1 MKASGTAAEEFPVD
15 DDFEEPT
22 PDDICEKY
30 ADLGVKVTVT
40 DLDDELVLFKATREG
55 LEFLAELF
63 WAQAHD
69 PERDSNHLS
78 PRNPGSDLFTKEST
92 RGIYIRRIDPDTEG
106 S

>member
-1 MKASGTAAEEFPVD
+1 MD

-40 DLDDELVLFKATREG
+40 DLDGELVLFKATKEG

-63 WAQAHD
+63 WAQAYD
-69 PERDSNHLS
+69 TERDSNHLS
-78 PRNPGSDLFTKEST
+78 PLRAGNALFTSDST
-92 RGIYIRRIDPDTEG
+92 RGINIRRIDPDEQA